1 MKTLSRL
8 AIAAILTA
16 IAAHPAAAQS
26 ADVRVRVDTQAVR
39 QATQELREVLQELLG
54 PETRLE
60 LQRELRG
67 LSRELAA
74 ALSDVGRDLSR
85 ELGRDWSRE
94 FRGWGDAWGGWAEQ
108 RDFRASQNDTERRNF
123 TIGPSGELDL
133 ENISGNIQV
142 QAGPGRELIIEI
154 RRHARGR
161 TEADAR
167 TGLTR
172 VRVETVQRGNRV
184 TARTQYPNE
193 RQSSYGVS
201 VDYIV
206 TAPAGTRVTVNTLSG
221 DVSVSGIQGET
232 SATSLSGDMT
242 AVDVPRLVS
251 AKTTSGD
258 VTLRNV
264 GEDGGQVSAATTSG
278 SVEGTGLRGRRLDL
292 SSVSGDVTVRDVQ
305 AGDVKLGS
313 ISGDLIFD
321 GRLQTAGRYTFTSH
335 SGDVRL
341 AIDERT
347 GFTLEASTQSGTTRT
362 DIPLQVTRFGE
373 GRRASRQ
380 LRGTF
385 GDGAAV
391 VSATSFSGDIVIVRR

>member
-1 MKTLSRL
+1 MRTLTRL
-8 AIAAILTA
+8 ALVAAVTLVAT
-16 IAAHPAAAQS
+16 PAAAQT

-39 QATQELREVLQELLG
+39 EVTQELREVFRELFG

-67 LSRELAA
+67 LSRELAEA
-74 ALSDVGRDLSR
+74 FADVGRDLSR

-94 FRGWGDAWGGWAEQ
+94 LGGLGDGWDWSEQ
-108 RDFRASQNDTERRNF
+108 RDFRASQTDTERRTF
-123 TIGPSGELDL
+123 DIGATGELDL

-142 QAGPGRELIIEI
+142 QAGSGRDLVVEI

-161 TEADAR
+161 TDADAR
-167 TGLTR
+167 AGLSR
-172 VRVETVQRGNRV
+172 VRVETVHRGNRV

-201 VDYIV
+201 VDFIV
-206 TAPAGTRVTVNTLSG
+206 TAPAGTRITINTLSG
-221 DVSVSGIQGET
+221 DVSVTGIQGET

-242 AVDVPRLVS
+242 AIDVPRLVS

-264 GEDGGQVSAATTSG
+264 GTENGSVNAATTSG
-278 SVEGTGLRGRRLDL
+278 SVDGTGLRGRRIDL

-313 ISGDLIFD
+313 ISGDLLFD
-321 GRLQTAGRYTFTSH
+321 GRLQSGGRYTLTSH

-341 AIDERT
+341 AVDERT

-362 DIPLQVTRFGE
+362 DIPLQVTRIGE
-373 GRRASRQ
+373 SRRASRQ